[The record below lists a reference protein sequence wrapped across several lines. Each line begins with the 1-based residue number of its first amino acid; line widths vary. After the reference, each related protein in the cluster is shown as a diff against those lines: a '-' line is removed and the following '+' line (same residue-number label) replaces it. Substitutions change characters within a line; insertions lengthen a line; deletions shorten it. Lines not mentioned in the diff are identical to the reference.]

1 MKALKKRAYPLFI
14 PAIKCYALIAPPIK
28 TFLLEPFT
36 DSPKLQPAPVQALMN
51 YTFQKAH
58 FLFLGKTSMWVDA
71 VNAEEDG
78 CIETVN
84 KSFSVSEALI

>member
-28 TFLLEPFT
+28 TFLFELFT
-36 DSPKLQPAPVQALMN
+36 DWLKLQPAPAQVLMN
-51 YTFQKAH
+51 DTFQKVH

-71 VNAEEDG
+71 VKAEDG

-84 KSFSVSEALI
+84 KGFSVSEALI